1 MTATIGLVLDCADPH
16 HLAEFWSSALG
27 YRNAGAA
34 GSYVVRRG
42 SSWPT
47 PRATSSASA
56 TAAGRRDAG
65 VDLEIRKSQL
75 LVRGDLRV
83 AADVWNVRQRDLAGI
98 TVRPL
103 MRALRSIAAA
113 GRWRPLGRS
122 AGQSRRDA

>member
-27 YRNAGAA
+27 YRNAGTA

-42 SSWPT
+42 F
-47 PRATSSASA
+47 
-56 TAAGRRDAG
+56 
-65 VDLEIRKSQL
+65 
-75 LVRGDLRV
+75 
-83 AADVWNVRQRDLAGI
+83 AADVCNARERDLAGI
-98 TVRPL
+98 TVSPP

-113 GRWRPLGRS
+113 RRWRPLGRS